1 MNKKVFLGLFA
12 ATGMLL
18 ATSCSQD
25 EFEVPQSGNEAQVTF
40 SLGLEGGHATRAIS
54 DGSGVDKLVYAVY
67 KLSATNGEYELQPAV
82 GSTNSQFVKDGFK
95 SGDNVSIP
103 LAKGQTYRVAFWA
116 QNSSCDAYNTADLTA
131 VSVDYADG
139 DLNNDETRDA
149 FFKTVEFKV
158 EGSKTI
164 NVVLTR
170 PFAQV
175 NVGVT
180 AEDWEAAV
188 ASGIEIEKSA
198 VIINNAATAI
208 NLLTGEVSGAQEVS
222 YALNAIPK
230 ETLEAET
237 DNAKEGKEQYHW
249 LSMSYILVN
258 ETGAQD
264 ADGDGTW
271 GDARTTLDGL
281 SFTFA
286 PESGNNITFANGLNS
301 VPVQRNYRTNIV
313 GKILTGDIQFNIT
326 VDAAFKGE
334 HPVYTNI
341 EVSSEED
348 LITALNN
355 VSDGGTIHLT
365 KDITL
370 ANTLSTPA
378 GKTITIDFAGK
389 DFSVD
394 NPTTTYAIRNLGTLI
409 LKDSKHSQKSSRA
422 YRARGIYNGYA
433 EDGTIV
439 PEAKIIVESGEYNAL
454 GTDGGAAIFNY
465 GIAEIKGGT
474 FTSIGSY
481 SLSNQSGA
489 KMTIYEGVSAN
500 NGIYNT
506 GAELVINGGEIEGNR
521 SGCHVIYAWN
531 SNVTINGGTI
541 HNNNSG
547 NSTLMAAGTSTMTV
561 NGGTFTINIVDA
573 ASSYLVD
580 AQNSATYNITGG
592 SFTGG
597 VRAQSGTGYE
607 ISGGTFANEYGNY
620 NVYGSASI
628 SGGTFVGS
636 YAQQFANKYCAE
648 GYKAFEA
655 NGKYVIFPESVGG
668 YATTEIENMEGV
680 TYTGDFFENSK
691 ANALYFKNWI
701 LEGDATIKVV
711 DKTYG
716 AIILEGVKANLNGD
730 AIVIDNDNNSVM
742 ILANCDFTLAEGKKL
757 IKSTNK
763 IYQVFMTDITIN
775 GVKLTNE
782 NANQYLENVEWFQVV
797 EEI

>member
-1 MNKKVFLGLFA
+1 MRTKKLFFSVLALAGMLFA
-12 ATGMLL
+12 NSCTQEDIVGGVSGDFVSATFTLSTADGL
-18 ATSCSQD
+18 ATRTAIGDGTTVD
-25 EFEVPQSGNEAQVTF
+25 EVACAVYDANGNE
-40 SLGLEGGHATRAIS
+40 LEDLRQYVKVEGRTAT
-54 DGSGVDKLVYAVY
+54 Y
-67 KLSATNGEYELQPAV
+67 
-82 GSTNSQFVKDGFK
+82 
-95 SGDNVSIP
+95 SIR
-103 LAKGQTYRVAFWA
+103 LAKGLNYRVAFF
-116 QNSSCDAYNTADLTA
+116 AYNKAAAAYDVTDLKNI
-131 VSVDYADG
+131 VVKSG
-139 DLNNDETRDA
+139 QLSNLESRDA
-149 FFKTVEFKV
+149 FTGYYDVKKGETMNTITTTVD
-158 EGSKTI
+158 
-164 NVVLTR
+164 LRR
-170 PFAQV
+170 PFAQL
-175 NVGVT
+175 NLGIDAT
-180 AEDWEAAV
+180 ELKAAADAGAV
-188 ASGIEIEKSA
+188 VEKSYIK
-198 VIINNAATAI
+198 VSNVYNAFSA
-208 NLLTGEVSGAQEVS
+208 
-222 YALNAIPK
+222 Y
-230 ETLEAET
+230 
-237 DNAKEGKEQYHW
+237 DNAVVATDAAEEMEFAMNTIPAEALTVGEATYTY
-249 LSMSYILVN
+249 LAMNYLLV
-258 ETGAQD
+258 
-264 ADGDGTW
+264 GDENAEKSLTDVTFVWEDENGVKN
-271 GDARTTLDGL
+271 DPAI
-281 SFTFA
+281 SFI
-286 PESGNNITFANGLNS
+286 NI
-301 VPVQRNYRTNIV
+301 PVQRNYRTNIT
-313 GKILTGDIQFNIT
+313 GRLLTSPADFTIT
-326 VDAAFKGE
+326 IDAAFKGE
-334 HPVYTNI
+334 YPVYTNI

-355 VSDGGTIHLT
+355 VCDGGTIHLT
-365 KDITL
+365 EDIKL

-394 NPTTTYAIRNLGTLI
+394 SPTTTYAIRNLGTLI
-409 LKDSKHSQKSSRA
+409 LKDSKPSQKSSRA
-422 YRARGIYNGYA
+422 YSARGIYNGYA

-474 FTSIGSY
+474 FTSIGGY
-481 SLSNQSGA
+481 SLNNQSGA

-500 NGIYNT
+500 NGIYNNA
-506 GAELVINGGEIEGNR
+506 AELVINGGEIKGNR

-597 VRAQSGTGYE
+597 VRAQSGTRYE

-620 NVYGSASI
+620 HVNGSASISI
-628 SGGTFVGS
+628 SGGTFVGG

-648 GYKAFEA
+648 GYKAIEA

-668 YATTEIENMEGV
+668 YATTEILNKEGV
-680 TYTGDFFENSK
+680 TYTGDFFENSI

-701 LEGDATIKVV
+701 LEGDATIKV
-711 DKTYG
+711 DGITYG
-716 AIILEGVKANLNGD
+716 AIILENVKGNLNGD
-730 AIVIDNDNNSVM
+730 AIVINNDNNSVM

-757 IKSTNK
+757 IKSTNT

-775 GVKLTNE
+775 GVKLTQD
-782 NANQYLENVEWFQVV
+782 NAAQYLENVGWFQVV